1 MDYEISKKS
10 GFHYLFQGLKL
21 VSQPGLRRFV
31 LLPLLT
37 NLLLFAAAFY
47 WFFSQLSALSERWLS
62 QLPEWLAWLEYLL
75 WPVAIITILL
85 LFSFVFGMLAN
96 WIAAPFNGLLAEQ
109 VEARLTGVQPPE
121 VSMTQLLK
129 DVPRILSRE
138 WQKLKY
144 YLPKAIGC
152 LILFFIPLLGPTVAP
167 LLWLLL
173 CAWMAAI
180 QYCDY
185 PYDNHKIRF
194 EIMRDDLKNYRGT
207 NLGFGLLVSLC
218 TALPIINFLIMPVA
232 VCGATAMWV
241 DLYRAKHIAASY

>member
-1 MDYEISKKS
+1 MAYEISKKS
-10 GFHYLFQGLKL
+10 GVSYLLQGLQL

-37 NLLLFAAAFY
+37 NLLLFSAAFY
-47 WFFSQLSALSERWLS
+47 WLFSQLSELADHWIGL
-62 QLPEWLAWLEYLL
+62 LPEWLTWLEYLL
-75 WPVAIITILL
+75 WPLAIITVLL
-85 LFSFVFGMLAN
+85 LFSFIFSMVAN

-121 VSMTQLLK
+121 VSVAQLLK
-129 DVPRILSRE
+129 DVPRILARE

-152 LILFFIPLLGPTVAP
+152 LILFFIPLVGQTIAP
-167 LLWLLL
+167 VLWLLL

-194 EIMRDDLKNYRGT
+194 EIMREDLKNHRWT
-207 NLGFGLLVSLC
+207 NLGFGLIVSVC
-218 TALPIINFLIMPVA
+218 TAIPIVNFLIMPIA
-232 VCGATAMWV
+232 ICGATAMWV
-241 DLYRAKHIAASY
+241 DLYRAKHMSNQ

>member
-1 MDYEISKKS
+1 MAYEISKKS
-10 GFHYLFQGLKL
+10 GVSYLFQGLQL

-37 NLLLFAAAFY
+37 NLLLFSAAFY
-47 WFFSQLSALSERWLS
+47 WLFSQLSELADHWIGL
-62 QLPEWLAWLEYLL
+62 LPEWLTWLEYLL
-75 WPVAIITILL
+75 WPLAIITVLL
-85 LFSFVFGMLAN
+85 LFSFIFSMVAN

-121 VSMTQLLK
+121 VSVTQLLK
-129 DVPRILSRE
+129 DVPRILARE

-152 LILFFIPLLGPTVAP
+152 LILFFIPLVGQTIAP
-167 LLWLLL
+167 VLWLLL

-194 EIMRDDLKNYRGT
+194 EIMREDLKNHRWT
-207 NLGFGLLVSLC
+207 NLGFGLIVSVC
-218 TALPIINFLIMPVA
+218 TAIPIVNFLIMPIA
-232 VCGATAMWV
+232 ICGATAMWV
-241 DLYRAKHIAASY
+241 DLYRAKHMSNQ

>member
-1 MDYEISKKS
+1 MAYEISKKS
-10 GFHYLFQGLKL
+10 GVSYLFQGLQL

-37 NLLLFAAAFY
+37 NLLLFSAAFY
-47 WFFSQLSALSERWLS
+47 WLFSQLSELADHWIGL
-62 QLPEWLAWLEYLL
+62 LPEWLTWLEYLL
-75 WPVAIITILL
+75 WPLAIITVLL
-85 LFSFVFGMLAN
+85 LFSFIFSMVAN

-121 VSMTQLLK
+121 VSVAQLLK
-129 DVPRILSRE
+129 DVPRILVRE

-152 LILFFIPLLGPTVAP
+152 LILFFIPLVGQTIAP
-167 LLWLLL
+167 VLWLLL

-194 EIMRDDLKNYRGT
+194 EIMREDLKNHRWT
-207 NLGFGLLVSLC
+207 NLDFDLIVSVC
-218 TALPIINFLIMPVA
+218 TAIPIINFLIMPIA
-232 VCGATAMWV
+232 ICGATAMWV
-241 DLYRAKHIAASY
+241 DLYREKYRGTD

>member
-1 MDYEISKKS
+1 MAYEISKKS
-10 GFHYLFQGLKL
+10 GVSYLFQGLQL

-37 NLLLFAAAFY
+37 NLLLFSAAFY
-47 WFFSQLSALSERWLS
+47 WLFSQLSELADHWIGL
-62 QLPEWLAWLEYLL
+62 LPEWLTWLEYLL
-75 WPVAIITILL
+75 WPLAIITVLL
-85 LFSFVFGMLAN
+85 LFSFIFSMVAN

-121 VSMTQLLK
+121 VSVTQLLK
-129 DVPRILSRE
+129 DVPRILARE

-152 LILFFIPLLGPTVAP
+152 LILFFIPLVGQTIAP
-167 LLWLLL
+167 VLWLLL

-194 EIMRDDLKNYRGT
+194 EIMREDLKNHRWT
-207 NLGFGLLVSLC
+207 NLGFGLIVSVC
-218 TALPIINFLIMPVA
+218 TAIPIINFLIMPIA
-232 VCGATAMWV
+232 ICGATAMWV
-241 DLYRAKHIAASY
+241 DLYREKYRGTD

>member
-96 WIAAPFNGLLAEQ
+96 WIAAPFNGL
-109 VEARLTGVQPPE
+109 
-121 VSMTQLLK
+121 
-129 DVPRILSRE
+129 
-138 WQKLKY
+138 
-144 YLPKAIGC
+144 
-152 LILFFIPLLGPTVAP
+152 
-167 LLWLLL
+167 
-173 CAWMAAI
+173 
-180 QYCDY
+180 
-185 PYDNHKIRF
+185 
-194 EIMRDDLKNYRGT
+194 
-207 NLGFGLLVSLC
+207 
-218 TALPIINFLIMPVA
+218 
-232 VCGATAMWV
+232 
-241 DLYRAKHIAASY
+241 

>member
-1 MDYEISKKS
+1 MAYEISKKS
-10 GFHYLFQGLKL
+10 GVSYLFQGLQL
-21 VSQPGLRRFV
+21 VSQPRLRRFV

-37 NLLLFAAAFY
+37 NLLLFSAAFY
-47 WFFSQLSALSERWLS
+47 WLFSQLSVLADRWIG
-62 QLPEWLAWLEYLL
+62 QLPEWLTWLEYLL
-75 WPVAIITILL
+75 WPLAIITVLL
-85 LFSFVFGMLAN
+85 LFSFIFSMVAN

-109 VEARLTGVQPPE
+109 VEARLTGVRPPD
-121 VSMTQLLK
+121 VSIAQLLK
-129 DVPRILSRE
+129 DVPRILARE

-152 LILFFIPLLGPTVAP
+152 LILFFIPLVGQTIAP

-194 EIMRDDLKNYRGT
+194 EIMREDLKNHRWT
-207 NLGFGLLVSLC
+207 NLGFGLIVSVC
-218 TALPIINFLIMPVA
+218 TAIPIINFLIMPIA
-232 VCGATAMWV
+232 ICGATAMWV
-241 DLYRAKHIAASY
+241 DLYRTKYVSNQ

>member
-1 MDYEISKKS
+1 MAYEISKKS
-10 GFHYLFQGLKL
+10 GVSYLFQGLQL

-37 NLLLFAAAFY
+37 NLLLFSAAFY
-47 WFFSQLSALSERWLS
+47 WLFSQLSELADHWIGL
-62 QLPEWLAWLEYLL
+62 LPEWLTWLEYLL
-75 WPVAIITILL
+75 WPLAIITVLL
-85 LFSFVFGMLAN
+85 LFSFIFSMVAN

-121 VSMTQLLK
+121 VSVAQLLK
-129 DVPRILSRE
+129 DVPRILARE

-152 LILFFIPLLGPTVAP
+152 LILFFIPLVGQTIAP
-167 LLWLLL
+167 VIWLLL

-194 EIMRDDLKNYRGT
+194 EIMREDLKNHRWT
-207 NLGFGLLVSLC
+207 NLGFGLIVSVC
-218 TALPIINFLIMPVA
+218 TAIPIVNFLIMPIA
-232 VCGATAMWV
+232 IYGATAMWV
-241 DLYRAKHIAASY
+241 DLYRAKHMSNQ

>member
-1 MDYEISKKS
+1 MAYEISKKS
-10 GFHYLFQGLKL
+10 GVSYLFQGLQL

-37 NLLLFAAAFY
+37 NLLLFSAAFY
-47 WFFSQLSALSERWLS
+47 WLFSQLSELADQWVGL
-62 QLPEWLAWLEYLL
+62 LPEWLTWLEYLL
-75 WPVAIITILL
+75 WPLAIITVLL
-85 LFSFVFGMLAN
+85 LFSFIFSIVAN

-121 VSMTQLLK
+121 VSVAQLLK
-129 DVPRILSRE
+129 DVPRILARE

-152 LILFFIPLLGPTVAP
+152 LILFFIPLVGQTIAP
-167 LLWLLL
+167 VLWLLL

-194 EIMRDDLKNYRGT
+194 EIMREDLKNHRWT
-207 NLGFGLLVSLC
+207 NLGFGLIVSVC
-218 TALPIINFLIMPVA
+218 TAIPIVNFLIMPIA
-232 VCGATAMWV
+232 ICGATAMWV
-241 DLYRAKHIAASY
+241 DLYRAKHMSNQ

>member
-1 MDYEISKKS
+1 MAYEISKKS
-10 GFHYLFQGLKL
+10 GVSYLFQGLQL

-37 NLLLFAAAFY
+37 NLLLFSAAFY
-47 WFFSQLSALSERWLS
+47 WLFSQLSELADQWVGL
-62 QLPEWLAWLEYLL
+62 LPEWLTWLEYLL
-75 WPVAIITILL
+75 WPLAIITVLL
-85 LFSFVFGMLAN
+85 LFSFIFSMVAN

-121 VSMTQLLK
+121 VSVAQLLK
-129 DVPRILSRE
+129 DVPRILARE

-152 LILFFIPLLGPTVAP
+152 LILFFIPLVGQTIAP
-167 LLWLLL
+167 VLWLLL

-194 EIMRDDLKNYRGT
+194 EIMREDLKNHRWT
-207 NLGFGLLVSLC
+207 NLGFGLIVSVC
-218 TALPIINFLIMPVA
+218 TAIPIVNFLIMPIA
-232 VCGATAMWV
+232 ICGATAMWV
-241 DLYRAKHIAASY
+241 DLYRAKHMSNQ